1 MTTPGNG
8 GFCVFGVINWGNHL
22 KLEYFQMIDRISEV
36 DLEAKF
42 LNANSTVPSESTV
55 FEGHFPGHP
64 LVPGVLMI
72 ETMAQASGILIMHTI
87 DFAKIP
93 LLAGVKEGKLRDF
106 VGPKT
111 DLDIHAEIEHEGS
124 GFCVTK
130 AEIRSKG
137 KRIAN
142 AQLTFTIMPFPAAEL
157 RKTIMAQVA
166 DMKSKD

>member
-1 MTTPGNG
+1 M
-8 GFCVFGVINWGNHL
+8 
-22 KLEYFQMIDRISEV
+22 KLEYFQMIDKIPSV
-36 DLEAKF
+36 DLEAKV
-42 LNANSTVPSESTV
+42 LNATSTVPDESPV

-87 DFAKIP
+87 DFEKIP
-93 LLAGVKEGKLRDF
+93 LLAAVKEAKMRDF

-111 DLDIHAEIEHEGS
+111 NLEIMAKIEHEGS

-130 AEIRSKG
+130 AEIRSEG

-142 AQLTFTIMPFPAAEL
+142 AQLTFTIMPFPSPDL
-157 RKTIMAQVA
+157 QNTIKAQVA
-166 DMKSKD
+166 DMKTNV

>member
-1 MTTPGNG
+1 M
-8 GFCVFGVINWGNHL
+8 L
-22 KLEYFQMIDRISEV
+22 LEYFQMIDRIPSV
-36 DLEAKF
+36 DLDQKI
-42 LNANSTVPSESTV
+42 LNATSIVPDDSPV

-111 DLDIHAEIEHEGS
+111 QLDIKAEIEHEGS
-124 GFCVTK
+124 GFAVTR
-130 AEIRSKG
+130 AEIRSEG
-137 KRIAN
+137 KRVAN
-142 AQLTFTIMPFPAAEL
+142 AQLTFTIMPFPTRDLQE
-157 RKTIMAQVA
+157 TIKAQVA
-166 DMKSKD
+166 EMKR